1 MVTVDSFSVMQIQ
14 EERIQSAKIR
24 VAEPKTKTAEVQ
36 TIFRESEAQTNPYT
50 PDYII
55 DKENVPEVLSIANL
69 RFGKGLPAS
78 MAEMELIEQMREK
91 RAFEN
96 ALPPTSDEACFTL
109 RRKLME
115 EQEVREWNKREEDIK
130 RLQNERLNLLQSALV
145 EREKETEE
153 KHA

>member
-1 MVTVDSFSVMQIQ
+1 MQIQ
-14 EERIQSAKIR
+14 EERIQSAKIQEE
-24 VAEPKTKTAEVQ
+24 EPRTKVAEVQ
-36 TIFRESEAQTNPYT
+36 TIYRESEAQTNPYT

-69 RFGKGLPAS
+69 RFNKGLPAS

-96 ALPPTSDEACFTL
+96 ALPPTSDEACFVL

-115 EQEVREWNKREEDIK
+115 E
-130 RLQNERLNLLQSALV
+130 
-145 EREKETEE
+145 
-153 KHA
+153 